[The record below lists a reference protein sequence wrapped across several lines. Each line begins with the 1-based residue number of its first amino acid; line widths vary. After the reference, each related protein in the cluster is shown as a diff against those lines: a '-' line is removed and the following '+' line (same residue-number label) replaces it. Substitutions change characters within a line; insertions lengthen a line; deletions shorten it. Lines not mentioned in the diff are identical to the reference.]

1 MEADVQFYVTGSSK
15 EESTDDEMYA
25 DASAFFSMW
34 HPPEAH
40 QIKAG
45 AVFEGFE
52 ACLGEVEAITPAG
65 LEWVPGDRQ
74 GSYECIKS
82 SHTGGYMLA
91 EHMHQEQE
99 ICINRGMCGGGGH
112 PGLTEDEARPEL

>member
-1 MEADVQFYVTGSSK
+1 MAADAPAHVTGSSK
-15 EESTDDEMYA
+15 EESTYDEIYA
-25 DASAFFSMW
+25 DAGAFFSMW

-45 AVFEGFE
+45 VVFEGFE

-74 GSYECIKS
+74 GRYECIKS
-82 SHTGGYMLA
+82 SHTGGDMLA
-91 EHMHQEQE
+91 EYMHQEQE
-99 ICINRGMCGGGGH
+99 ICRY
-112 PGLTEDEARPEL
+112 ARIHAANARVL